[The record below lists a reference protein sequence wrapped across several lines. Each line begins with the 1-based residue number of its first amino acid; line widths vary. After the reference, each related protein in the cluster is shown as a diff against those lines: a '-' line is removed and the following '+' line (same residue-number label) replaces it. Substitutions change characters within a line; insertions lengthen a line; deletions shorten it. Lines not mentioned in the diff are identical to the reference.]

1 MAQQNQRG
9 PQAGTT
15 VGSVGSVGSTD
26 AAAAVSPALDVA
38 IIDVAIIG
46 GGIGGLVTALA
57 LHAAGIR
64 CTVFESV
71 PALRPLGVGINL
83 LPHSVRVLAALGLQP
98 QLAATAIETA
108 ALAFYNRHG
117 QLIWSE
123 PRGMA
128 AGYAYPQFSIHR
140 GELQML
146 LLAAVRE
153 RLGDAA
159 VRTGHV
165 LERFVDEGDGD
176 GDGDRDGD
184 GDGDA
189 IRLHFV
195 DPHGAPREAVRAR
208 AVIAADGIHSV
219 VRRHFHPD
227 EGPPRF
233 SGRLL
238 WRGTCEGAPFLD
250 GRTMIQAGHAHQKF
264 VCYPISRE
272 LADAG
277 RSRINWIAE
286 LSVAHDT
293 PPRQDWSRRV
303 DASIFREPFAGWRFD
318 WLDVPALI
326 DATDAIYEYP
336 MADRDPLAG
345 WTHGRITLLGDA
357 AHPMYPIGSNGA
369 SQAILDA
376 EAMACALV
384 ETGFASGG
392 ASGDRHPAKGFAR
405 YEATR
410 REATG
415 QIVLGNR
422 AGGPDQVMQIA
433 EERAPGGFAHI
444 HDVIALT
451 ELEAISARYKQLAG
465 FSREQ
470 VNRPAPP

>member
-1 MAQQNQRG
+1 MTQHDQRG

-15 VGSVGSVGSTD
+15 AGSVASPASTH
-26 AAAAVSPALDVA
+26 AAAHFSPALD
-38 IIDVAIIG
+38 IAIIG

-123 PRGMA
+123 PRGMG

-159 VRTGHV
+159 VRTSHV
-165 LERFVDEGDGD
+165 LERFVDEGDSD
-176 GDGDRDGD
+176 GDGG
-184 GDGDA
+184 GDA
-189 IRLHFV
+189 ITLHFV

-208 AVIAADGIHSV
+208 AAIAADGIHSV

-250 GRTMIQAGHAHQKF
+250 GRTMIQAGHASQKF

-303 DASIFREPFAGWRFD
+303 DASIFRERFAGWRFD

-376 EAMACALV
+376 EAMATALV
-384 ETGFASGG
+384 EAGFASGG
-392 ASGDRHPAKGFAR
+392 ASRGANSGASSDRHPAEGFAR
-405 YEATR
+405 YEAMR

-470 VNRPAPP
+470 VNRSLTR

>member
-1 MAQQNQRG
+1 MTQQDQRD

-15 VGSVGSVGSTD
+15 AGSVASPASTH
-26 AAAAVSPALDVA
+26 AAAHFSPAL
-38 IIDVAIIG
+38 DVAIIG

-123 PRGMA
+123 PRGMG

-159 VRTGHV
+159 VRTSHL
-165 LERFVDEGDGD
+165 LERFVDEGDS
-176 GDGDRDGD
+176 DGD

-189 IRLHFV
+189 ITLHFV

-208 AVIAADGIHSV
+208 AAIAADGIHSV

-250 GRTMIQAGHAHQKF
+250 GRTMIQAGHANQKF

-303 DASIFREPFAGWRFD
+303 DASIFRERFAGWRFD

-376 EAMACALV
+376 EAMATALV
-384 ETGFASGG
+384 EAGFASGG
-392 ASGDRHPAKGFAR
+392 ASGHRHPAKGFAR
-405 YEATR
+405 YEAMR

-470 VNRPAPP
+470 VNRPVSP

>member
-1 MAQQNQRG
+1 MAQQDHRK
-9 PQAGTT
+9 P
-15 VGSVGSVGSTD
+15 
-26 AAAAVSPALDVA
+26 L
-38 IIDVAIIG
+38 DVAIIG

-71 PALRPLGVGINL
+71 SALRPLGVGINL

-123 PRGMA
+123 PRGVA

-153 RLGDAA
+153 RMGEAA
-159 VRTGHV
+159 VLTGHA

-176 GDGDRDGD
+176 A
-184 GDGDA
+184 DA

-195 DPHGAPREAVRAR
+195 DAHGAPREPVRAH

-227 EGPPRF
+227 EGAPRF

-238 WRGTCEGAPFLD
+238 WRGTCEGLPFLD
-250 GRTMIQAGHAHQKF
+250 GRTMIQAGHANQKF
-264 VCYPISRE
+264 VCYPISRK

-277 RSRINWIAE
+277 RARINWIAE

-336 MADRDPLAG
+336 MADRDPLG
-345 WTHGRITLLGDA
+345 RWTHGRITLLGDS

-376 EAMACALV
+376 EAMASALV
-384 ETGFASGG
+384 ETGFARNGANGGTSGG
-392 ASGDRHPAKGFAR
+392 ASGDRHPAEGFAR
-405 YEATR
+405 YEAMR

-444 HDVIALT
+444 HDVIPLA

-470 VNRPAPP
+470 VNRPPTR

>member
-1 MAQQNQRG
+1 MTQHDQRG

-15 VGSVGSVGSTD
+15 AGSVASPASTH
-26 AAAAVSPALDVA
+26 AAAHFSPALD
-38 IIDVAIIG
+38 IAIIG

-123 PRGMA
+123 PRGMG

-159 VRTGHV
+159 VRTSHV
-165 LERFVDEGDGD
+165 LERFVDEGDS
-176 GDGDRDGD
+176 DGD

-189 IRLHFV
+189 ITLHFV

-208 AVIAADGIHSV
+208 AAIAADGIHSV

-250 GRTMIQAGHAHQKF
+250 GRTMIQAGHASQKF

-303 DASIFREPFAGWRFD
+303 DASIFRERFAGWRFD

-376 EAMACALV
+376 EAMATALV
-384 ETGFASGG
+384 EAGFASGG
-392 ASGDRHPAKGFAR
+392 ASRGANSGASSDRHPAEGFAR
-405 YEATR
+405 YEAMR

-470 VNRPAPP
+470 VNRSLTR